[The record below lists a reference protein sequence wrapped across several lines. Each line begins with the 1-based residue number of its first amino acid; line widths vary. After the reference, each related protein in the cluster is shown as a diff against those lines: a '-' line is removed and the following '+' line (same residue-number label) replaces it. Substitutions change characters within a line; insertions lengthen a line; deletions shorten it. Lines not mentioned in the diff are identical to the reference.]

1 MRWRP
6 TDPVQEVGAVIV
18 TGPAAVARLADAMMR
33 KSSLI
38 QSLPV
43 VHGPAWA
50 VVFAAPLSSPAR
62 DGEDRVLPR
71 LEGATPLYEA
81 APGCWLPVGAALD
94 APDHA
99 LPALWRMILDHYAVT
114 PPIVLVPRAGS
125 VDGSE
130 IVGDLYPIRD
140 PVAFAQSAL
149 NRRRPVEAAR

>member
-18 TGPAAVARLADAMMR
+18 TGPAAVARLADAMTR
-33 KSSLI
+33 KASLI

-50 VVFAAPLSSPAR
+50 VVFAAPLSAPAR

-81 APGCWLPVGAALD
+81 EPGCWLPVGVALD

-114 PPIVLVPRAGS
+114 PRSSSSPAQARSPVERV
-125 VDGSE
+125 SE
-130 IVGDLYPIRD
+130 TSI
-140 PVAFAQSAL
+140 QSASRSPSRS
-149 NRRRPVEAAR
+149 RR